1 MTAKN
6 AEKRVERQTQTGGWR
21 EANRRVGRRKV
32 RNERVCER
40 LMGLIF
46 QQFTTVK

>member
-1 MTAKN
+1 L
-6 AEKRVERQTQTGGWR
+6 RDTQTGGWR
-21 EANRRVGRRKV
+21 ETNRRVGRRKV

-46 QQFTTVK
+46 QEFTTVK